1 MNNIN
6 LILSSGTDLISKA
19 KIIFSLNTV
28 TINTVKVEKIEDN
41 EEYLNIRETI
51 IHVKINKKL
60 NGMEKTNSIP
70 KYVATPFPPLKFN
83 QTGNTWPKKTINAA
97 ICICS
102 GIILLAIITGTYPF
116 RQSRTRVDKAKYLF
130 PVLSTFVAPIFFDPV
145 SLMSLFKKV
154 FVKISPNGIEP
165 DIYERRKT
173 ENISNVTVS

>member
-83 QTGNTWPKKTINAA
+83 QTGNT
-97 ICICS
+97 
-102 GIILLAIITGTYPF
+102 
-116 RQSRTRVDKAKYLF
+116 
-130 PVLSTFVAPIFFDPV
+130 
-145 SLMSLFKKV
+145 
-154 FVKISPNGIEP
+154 
-165 DIYERRKT
+165 
-173 ENISNVTVS
+173 